1 VVRIVIS
8 SDCRKLG
15 KTLLGQML
23 LRELTKAGVPAEA
36 IKLSCGGHGPE
47 GISREA
53 PSGSDTGRFRESG
66 AAEVCFFRYE
76 TADELDEFL
85 KGYKFRRKAAV
96 IESNTF
102 MSVMEPDFHIHLISG
117 KGAKPSA
124 KNLETGAD
132 LSADGPLDREKA
144 EKLARVAMSLLG
156 FGSVFSMGGKHWLN
170 LDGAPLFGEGR
181 VALLKAVR
189 KTGSI
194 LEASRR
200 AGIEYKR
207 AWVLLHDAE
216 DRLGARLIHSDR
228 GGSGGGGTTLTPLAD
243 RLLAAWDSGSDEF
256 HRMLDRL
263 EVL

>member
-132 LSADGPLDREKA
+132 LSADGPLDR
-144 EKLARVAMSLLG
+144 
-156 FGSVFSMGGKHWLN
+156 
-170 LDGAPLFGEGR
+170 
-181 VALLKAVR
+181 ALLKAVR